1 MNILNIL
8 QDIEQTDPE
17 VYGRLDSRRSAMR
30 QFSNLGKKLTVG
42 GMALGLGTMFKKAY
56 GQVTPASVIS
66 VLNFALLLE
75 YLEAEFYRLA
85 LANVPFPNAT
95 AKQTFVIIEDHEQK
109 HVKFL
114 RAAISGAGGTPINSP
129 KFDFS
134 GAMGAGNG
142 PFRAAFSNY
151 PLFLAVSQTLEDTGV
166 RAYKGQAPNLI
177 GTGDVL
183 EAALNIHSV
192 EARHASKVRLMRR
205 MMASSLRIKPWIV
218 GMDSG
223 IEGGAGGLV
232 VANYAGEITTNQGGV
247 EIFKIHPNVTFDIA
261 TESFDEPLS
270 RGDVENLVKGF
281 IVPGT

>member
-8 QDIEQTDPE
+8 QDIEQVDPE
-17 VYGRLDSRRSAMR
+17 VYGRLDSRRAAMR
-30 QFSNLGKKLTVG
+30 QFGNLGKKLTATGLAVG
-42 GMALGLGTMFKKAY
+42 FGSMFKKAY
-56 GQVTPASVIS
+56 GQAVTSPLN

-85 LANVPFPNAT
+85 LVNVPFPNAT
-95 AKQTFVIIEDHEQK
+95 ARRTFEIIEDHEQK

-114 RAAISGAGGTPINSP
+114 RMAISGAGGKPIDSP

-134 GAMGAGNG
+134 GAMGKGNG
-142 PFRAAFSNY
+142 PFKDAFSNY
-151 PLFLAVSQTLEDTGV
+151 PLFLAVAQTLEDTGV

-177 GTGDVL
+177 GTGDIL

-192 EARHASKVRLMRR
+192 EARHAAKVRLMRR
-205 MMASSLRIKPWIV
+205 MMTSSLRIKPWIV

-223 IEGGAGGLV
+223 IDGPAGGLV
-232 VANYAGEITTNQGGV
+232 VANYAGEINTNQGGV
-247 EIFKIHPNVTFDIA
+247 EIFMIHPNVTFDVA

-270 RGDVENLVKGF
+270 REQVTELVKGF
-281 IVPGT
+281 IVP